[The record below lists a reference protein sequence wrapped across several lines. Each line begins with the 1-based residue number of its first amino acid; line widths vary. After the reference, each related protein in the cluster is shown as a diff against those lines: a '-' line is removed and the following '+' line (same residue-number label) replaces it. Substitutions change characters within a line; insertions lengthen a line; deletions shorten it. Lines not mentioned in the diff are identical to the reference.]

1 MNLLRIWKD
10 KEVDKVWI
18 FVKDYIQK
26 ALERSGGYADHEHVK
41 DQIKKNLMQLWVA
54 WSEEDQKVYAVGVT
68 ELKQYP
74 KYRTMNFRILTG
86 EKMELWVKFLE
97 PMEEW
102 ARTQGVSKMEFYARP
117 GWERFL
123 KTKGYVRS
131 HIQLDKFIGEK
142 K

>member
-1 MNLLRIWKD
+1 MELLRIWEA

-18 FVKDYIQK
+18 FVENYIQQ
-26 ALERSGGYADHEHVK
+26 ALERSGGYADHLHIQ

-54 WSEEDQKVYAVGVT
+54 WSEQDQKVYAVGVT

-86 EKMELWVKFLE
+86 ERMELWTKFLE
-97 PMEEW
+97 PMEVW
-102 ARTQGVSKMEFYARP
+102 AKTQGVTKMEFYARP

-123 KTKGYVRS
+123 KGKGYNKTHV
-131 HIQLDKFIGEK
+131 QLDKFLGENK
-142 K
+142 

>member
-1 MNLLRIWKD
+1 MHLLRIWEH

-18 FVKDYIQK
+18 FVKDYIQN
-26 ALERSGGYADHEHVK
+26 ALNRSGGYADHTDIK
-41 DQIKKNLMQLWVA
+41 DLIKKDLMQLWVA
-54 WSEEDQKVYAVGVT
+54 WSEKDQKVYAVGVT

-74 KYRTMNFRILTG
+74 KLKTMNFRILTG

-102 ARTQGVSKMEFYARP
+102 AKEQGVTKMEFYSRP
-117 GWERFL
+117 GWEKFL
-123 KTKGYVRS
+123 KTKGYVKS
-131 HIQLDKFIGEK
+131 NVQLDKFIGDK